1 MSNMDALRFSSPGI
15 YRIEVVGRFPSNWD
29 DRFGCMQVL
38 SSSLNNSRKEVASL
52 QGKVSDQ
59 TELAGI
65 LNSFFEINLSLLSI
79 QYLSEDLS
87 QLDATQND

>member
-1 MSNMDALRFSSPGI
+1 MDALRFSSPGI